1 VLRFVSLQSPVAISG
16 SDILWDMTATRVT
29 ATQFVVC
36 YRRQTVTNGRCT
48 VGTVNTGA
56 GTISFG
62 TPLDVPDSRTY
73 LTGTVTNLHDAT
85 DRVVLAFATSNTTD
99 SSKLAVIYVSGSV
112 LTSAPVSDLMRYEF
126 SSVSDHLASVG
137 LNRFNLLLAYR
148 VCCVNCVD

>member
-1 VLRFVSLQSPVAISG
+1 
-16 SDILWDMTATRVT
+16 
-29 ATQFVVC
+29 
-36 YRRQTVTNGRCT
+36 
-48 VGTVNTGA
+48 VNTGA

-148 VCCVNCVD
+148 VCCLNCVD